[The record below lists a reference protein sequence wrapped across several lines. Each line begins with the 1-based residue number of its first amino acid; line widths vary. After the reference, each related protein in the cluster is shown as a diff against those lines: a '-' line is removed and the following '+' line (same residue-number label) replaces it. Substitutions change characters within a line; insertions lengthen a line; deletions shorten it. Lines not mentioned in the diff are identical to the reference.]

1 MPTDTTG
8 REEVLRSIAAEARR
22 EGERSLA
29 EAETEAAALVE
40 AARRSVA
47 TRVAAAVKVAEGEEH
62 AEAART
68 INEARRRL
76 VHRRAEQASRRLDL
90 TFEAAA
96 QRLDE
101 IASGGDPERWA
112 RALEGL
118 VREGCRRAGPG
129 ATVEVRACDVA
140 LVEPAVTPPSSV
152 VGTLRDPGVRVRS
165 ADGRGEIDGRL
176 VARLERARSALA
188 CQAAATLG
196 LGTAEAPGA
205 AAIPP
210 GAAAVRSAAAI
221 PPGAA
226 AVRSAAP
233 AREG

>member
-1 MPTDTTG
+1 MRAARDEPVTTSTDTTG

-22 EGERSLA
+22 EGESSLA

-62 AEAART
+62 AEAAWT
-68 INEARRRL
+68 VNEARRRL
-76 VHRRAEQASRRLDL
+76 VHRRAELASRRLDQA
-90 TFEAAA
+90 FEAAA

-101 IASGGDPERWA
+101 IASGGDRERWA
-112 RALEGL
+112 RALDGL

-210 GAAAVRSAAAI
+210 GAEA
-221 PPGAA
+221 PG
-226 AVRSAAP
+226 SAAP